1 LNELEIQEA
10 DGLIMTMTAD
20 DPKWSYVGF
29 DENRN
34 INRVVEKQVISNE
47 ATVGIYNFKHGIDF
61 VNAAEQMISKNLRVN
76 NEFYVAPAYN
86 EMISKGAKNIIYN
99 VGKEYDGMY
108 GLGIPKDL
116 NIFINLPI
124 SNKII

>member
-1 LNELEIQEA
+1 
-10 DGLIMTMTAD
+10 
-20 DPKWSYVGF
+20 
-29 DENRN
+29 
-34 INRVVEKQVISNE
+34 
-47 ATVGIYNFKHGIDF
+47 
-61 VNAAEQMISKNLRVN
+61 MISKNLRVN

-116 NIFINLPI
+116 NIFVNLPI
-124 SNKII
+124 SKKII